1 MNQPL
6 IHWID
11 YVIVILSVVLG
22 VGLGLYFARRQKST
36 DTYFAGGRNIPAW
49 AIGMSIF
56 ATLISSVT
64 FLAYPGAAY
73 ASNWILLVQG
83 LMVPIV
89 LVAMIGIVVP
99 LYRRVIKLST
109 YEYFER
115 RFGFFARVYGS
126 LAFVLGHFSKMGTVF
141 FLVSLAM
148 SAFMGIDIYTIII
161 VLGVAITLLTLLGGI
176 EAVIWMD
183 VIQGFMLII
192 GGVVCVGMLQFMPEG
207 GPSNVFTIA
216 REYGKIS
223 FGPYD
228 WDLTQLTFL
237 VMALN
242 GIFYAIQKYGTDQ
255 TIVQRY
261 LAAKT
266 DKGAKRAAYIGV
278 FMSVPVW
285 TLFMFIG
292 TGLFVFYH
300 LHGGLPEGIK
310 ADAVFPHFI
319 ATQIP
324 VGVTGLIIAALAA
337 GAISSLDSD
346 MNCLAAIGVQDYY
359 VRFKPKSTDKQRL
372 RVGRWVVAGSGVG
385 SIGVA
390 LLYAYWGGE
399 GVLGAVFGLYAI
411 FSAGIV
417 GLFLL
422 GLLSRRANKQGLYV
436 GIAAAVLFTGYAL
449 LTSTKFDFGG
459 GEKKLLLDLGSWNFT
474 HHKYMLGVYS
484 HIVLFVVGYF
494 ASFLFKSEPADPE
507 LTIYGYL
514 SRRKREKL
522 EELAEEVV
530 AAPVR
535 EAVSGGMPEQPSSR
549 ERE

>member
-1 MNQPL
+1 MHEPI

-11 YVIVILSVVLG
+11 YVIVILSVILA
-22 VGLGLYFARRQKST
+22 VGMGLYFARRQKNT
-36 DTYFAGGRNIPAW
+36 ETYFAGGGNIPAW
-49 AIGMSIF
+49 AVGMSIF

-89 LVAMIGIVVP
+89 LVAMIGVIVP
-99 LYRRVIKLST
+99 LFRKVIKLST

-115 RFGFFARVYGS
+115 RFGFFARLYSS
-126 LAFVLGHFSKMGTVF
+126 LAFTLGHFSKMGTVF
-141 FLVSLAM
+141 FLVSLAL
-148 SAFMGIDIYTIII
+148 SEFLNFDIYMIILI
-161 VLGVAITLLTLLGGI
+161 LGIAIILLTLLGGM
-176 EAVIWMD
+176 EAIIWMD
-183 VIQGFMLII
+183 VIQGFMLI
-192 GGVVCVGMLQFMPEG
+192 GGGLICLGLLLFLPEG
-207 GPSNVFTIA
+207 GPSTVFSVA
-216 REYGKIS
+216 KQFDKIS

-228 WDLTQLTFL
+228 WDLTQLTFI

-261 LAAKT
+261 LAAKD
-266 DKGAKRAAYIGV
+266 DKSAKKAAYIGV

-292 TGLFVFYH
+292 TGLFVFYQVS
-300 LHGGLPEGIK
+300 GNPLPEGIK
-310 ADAVFPHFI
+310 ADAVFPFFI
-319 ATQIP
+319 GTQLP

-337 GAISSLDSD
+337 AAISSLDSD
-346 MNCLAAIGVQDYY
+346 MNCLAAIAVQDYY
-359 VRFKPKSTDKQRL
+359 ARFKPKSTDKQRL
-372 RVGRWVVAGSGVG
+372 RFGRLIVVVSGVASVG
-385 SIGVA
+385 IA
-390 LLYAYWGGE
+390 MLYVVWGGE

-436 GIAAAVLFTGYAL
+436 GIAAAVLFTAYAM
-449 LTSTKFDFGG
+449 LTSTKFDFGSG
-459 GEKKLLLDLGSWNFT
+459 KQLLLDLGSWNFT

-484 HIVLFVVGYF
+484 HIIVFVVGYF
-494 ASFLFKSEPADPE
+494 ASFLFKTPLADKE

-514 SRRKREKL
+514 EKKHKK
-522 EELAEEVV
+522 E
-530 AAPVR
+530 
-535 EAVSGGMPEQPSSR
+535 SK
-549 ERE
+549 